1 MRVPLEVLSVIT
13 AVLDAGL
20 FMLAN
25 VLALDL
31 CKGCPRHLPQHYLS
45 AAIISGAI
53 IMGLFYFNGLYR
65 LSAIIAPFRS
75 LKRIVLGA
83 ISGFALVA
91 TVAVT
96 QNFDESFLPEWAV
109 LFLLFSIATVAGG
122 RLAEFSVVY
131 FLSHRGIL
139 RRRIAIVGASL
150 QAQRMMKQLALEQP
164 RINHVVGVFDDRRR
178 TRNGDSAD
186 LKIDGGIG
194 DLIAKVRHGQIDDVI
209 IALPWNA
216 EQRLLDIIGQ
226 LRQLPVHVSVGSDL
240 ISFHFPSE
248 INTDFY
254 RGLPMLEVVKKPL
267 ANWLSVVKA
276 VEDRVLAVL
285 ILIVAAP
292 LMVAIALAIRLE
304 SPGPAVFRQTR
315 YGFNNQAFDVFKFR
329 TMHLG
334 APGDVLRQVTR
345 DDPRVTRVGRLLRRA
360 SLDELPQLFNVLSG
374 KMSLVGPRPHAVDH
388 NEYYGRI
395 IDGYFARHKV
405 KPGITG
411 WAQVNGLRG
420 ETDTLEK
427 MQYRVRYDVYYIEN
441 WSLLFDLEILMLTLF
456 VGFAGRT
463 AY

>member
-1 MRVPLEVLSVIT
+1 
-13 AVLDAGL
+13 
-20 FMLAN
+20 
-25 VLALDL
+25 
-31 CKGCPRHLPQHYLS
+31 
-45 AAIISGAI
+45 
-53 IMGLFYFNGLYR
+53 
-65 LSAIIAPFRS
+65 
-75 LKRIVLGA
+75 
-83 ISGFALVA
+83 
-91 TVAVT
+91 
-96 QNFDESFLPEWAV
+96 
-109 LFLLFSIATVAGG
+109 
-122 RLAEFSVVY
+122 
-131 FLSHRGIL
+131 
-139 RRRIAIVGASL
+139 
-150 QAQRMMKQLALEQP
+150 MKQLALEQP
-164 RINHVVGVFDDRRR
+164 RINHVVGVFDDRQRA
-178 TRNGDSAD
+178 RNGDNAD
-186 LKIDGGIG
+186 LKIDGGID
-194 DLIAKVRHGQIDDVI
+194 DLIAKVRQGQIEDVI

-226 LRQLPVHVSVGSDL
+226 LRQLPVHVHVGSDL
-240 ISFHFPSE
+240 ISFHFPTD

-285 ILIVAAP
+285 ILIIAAP
-292 LMVAIALAIRLE
+292 FMVAIALAIRLE

-329 TMHLG
+329 TMYIG
-334 APGDVLRQVTR
+334 APGDVIRQVTR
-345 DDPRVTRVGRLLRRA
+345 DDPRVTRVGRFLRRA

-456 VGFAGRT
+456 VGFAGRN